1 MRRSVV
7 APIWLLLLVFAF
19 VVLISATVGL
29 RRGKQGAQ
37 PFFTVA
43 AAGPDTDVPFNG
55 SFAPIVKKATPS
67 VVNISSSRTVPTQQ
81 LAPFMQDPFFR
92 RFFGN
97 VPREQKEHS
106 LGSGVVVSPDGYI
119 LTNNHVVEGATDIEV
134 SFGGQNQM
142 PARIVGTD
150 SRTDLAVVK
159 LDRTGLTPLPLA
171 DSAEV
176 QVGDIV
182 LAIGDPF
189 GIGRTVTM
197 GIVSATSRGNLG
209 IENEEDFIQTDA
221 AINPG
226 NSGGA
231 LINTHGE
238 LIGINT
244 AILSPTGGNLGIGFA
259 VPSNMA
265 RFVMEQISKS
275 GKVIRG
281 YLGIAVQRITPDLA
295 KQFAYNG
302 NGGALIGEVEKGS
315 PAERAGLRQGDII
328 EKINARPI
336 ADNRDLQLT
345 VSELPPES
353 DITVTIFRDG
363 REMTMH
369 ATLGQQ
375 PAQQPQTGGEK

>member
-1 MRRSVV
+1 MRRSVA
-7 APIWLLLLVFAF
+7 APIWLLLLVLA
-19 VVLISATVGL
+19 VVALISAAVGIHRG
-29 RRGKQGAQ
+29 RRSAQ

-43 AAGPDTDVPFNG
+43 AASGPDTGVPFNG
-55 SFAPIVKKATPS
+55 SFAPVVKKAIPS
-67 VVNISSSRTVPTQQ
+67 VVNISSSRIVQRPHQNP
-81 LAPFMQDPFFR
+81 LFDDPFFR
-92 RFFGN
+92 RFFGTL
-97 VPREQKEHS
+97 PRKEKEHS
-106 LGSGVVVSPDGYI
+106 LGSGVIISPDGFV
-119 LTNNHVVEGATDIEV
+119 LTNSHVVEGATDIEV
-134 SFGGQNQM
+134 SFGDQAQI

-150 SRTDLAVVK
+150 ARTDLAVVK

-171 DSAEV
+171 DSSEV
-176 QVGDIV
+176 QVGDIA

-231 LINTHGE
+231 LINARGE

-281 YLGIAVQRITPDLA
+281 YLGVAVQPVTPDLA
-295 KQFAYNG
+295 KQFGYNG
-302 NGGALIGEVEKGS
+302 SNGALIGEVESGS
-315 PAERAGLRQGDII
+315 PAERAGLKPGNII
-328 EKINARPI
+328 TAINGKPV
-336 ADNRDLQLT
+336 ADSRELQLV
-345 VSELPPES
+345 VSEMAPGT
-353 DITVTIFRDG
+353 TVNLTVFGDG
-363 REMTMH
+363 KEQQMSVK
-369 ATLGQQ
+369 LGEE
-375 PAQQPQTGGEK
+375 PAPQKK

>member
-1 MRRSVV
+1 
-7 APIWLLLLVFAF
+7 
-19 VVLISATVGL
+19 
-29 RRGKQGAQ
+29 
-37 PFFTVA
+37 
-43 AAGPDTDVPFNG
+43 
-55 SFAPIVKKATPS
+55 VKKAIPS
-67 VVNISSSRTVPTQQ
+67 VVNISSSRIVQTRQNP
-81 LAPFMQDPFFR
+81 LFEDPFFR
-92 RFFGN
+92 RFFGTL
-97 VPREQKEHS
+97 PRKEKEHS
-106 LGSGVVVSPDGYI
+106 LGSGVVISPDGYV
-119 LTNNHVVEGATDIEV
+119 LTNSHVVEGATDIEV
-134 SFGGQNQM
+134 SFGDQAQI

-150 SRTDLAVVK
+150 ARTDLAVVK

-171 DSAEV
+171 DSSEV
-176 QVGDIV
+176 QVGDIA

-231 LINTHGE
+231 LINARGD

-281 YLGIAVQRITPDLA
+281 YLGVLVQPVTPDLA
-295 KQFAYNG
+295 KQFGYTGSN
-302 NGGALIGEVEKGS
+302 GALIGEVESGG
-315 PAERAGLRQGDII
+315 PAERAGLKPGNII
-328 EKINARPI
+328 TAINGKPVTDSRG
-336 ADNRDLQLT
+336 LQLVISEMAPGTT
-345 VSELPPES
+345 VNLS
-353 DITVTIFRDG
+353 VFNDG
-363 REMTMH
+363 KQQQMSVK
-369 ATLGQQ
+369 LGEE
-375 PAQQPQTGGEK
+375 PAQPKK

>member
-1 MRRSVV
+1 MRRSVA
-7 APIWLLLLVFAF
+7 APIWLLLLVLA
-19 VVLISATVGL
+19 VVALISGGVGIHRG
-29 RRGKQGAQ
+29 RRSAQ

-43 AAGPDTDVPFNG
+43 AASGPDTGVPFNG
-55 SFAPIVKKATPS
+55 SFAPVVKKAIPS
-67 VVNISSSRTVPTQQ
+67 VVNISSSRMVQAQQ
-81 LAPFMQDPFFR
+81 QNPLFEDPFFR
-92 RFFGN
+92 RFFGTL
-97 VPREQKEHS
+97 PRKEKEHS
-106 LGSGVVVSPDGYI
+106 LGSGVVMSPDGFV
-119 LTNNHVVEGATDIEV
+119 LTNSHVVEGATDIEV
-134 SFGGQNQM
+134 SFGDQAQI

-150 SRTDLAVVK
+150 ARTDLAVVK
-159 LDRTGLTPLPLA
+159 LDRTGLTALPLA
-171 DSAEV
+171 DSSEV
-176 QVGDIV
+176 QVGDIA

-231 LINTHGE
+231 LINARGE

-281 YLGIAVQRITPDLA
+281 YLGVLVQPVTPDLA
-295 KQFAYNG
+295 KQFGYNG
-302 NGGALIGEVEKGS
+302 SNGALIGEVESGG
-315 PAERAGLRQGDII
+315 PAERAGLKPGNII
-328 EKINARPI
+328 TAINGKPVTDSRG
-336 ADNRDLQLT
+336 LQLVISEMAPGTT
-345 VSELPPES
+345 VNL
-353 DITVTIFRDG
+353 TVFGDG
-363 REMTMH
+363 KQQQMSVK
-369 ATLGQQ
+369 LGEE
-375 PAQQPQTGGEK
+375 PAQPKK